1 MHAHLCEPKPLGGFM
16 AKILMITATS
26 DNNRALADKFA
37 DSARE
42 MGHEAEIID
51 LVELDMP
58 MFSVARSKELDT
70 VPGMAE
76 LKSAMSGADS
86 WMIIAPEYNGSMPP
100 TLNNA
105 VAWLSTEWQDFRAL
119 FNRRKVGLATHSG
132 GGGAHVIMAMRQ
144 MFSFL
149 GCIVLGR
156 NCISNKNKEAN
167 PETIE
172 DMLNQLAS

>member
-1 MHAHLCEPKPLGGFM
+1 M

-26 DNNRALADKFA
+26 DNNRALAEKFA

-42 MGHEAEIID
+42 MGHEADIID

-58 MFSVARSKELDT
+58 MFSVARSKELET

-76 LKSAMSGADS
+76 LKAAMSDADS

-105 VAWLSTEWQDFRAL
+105 IAWMSTDWQQFRTMCTG
-119 FNRRKVGLATHSG
+119 KPVGLGTHSG

-144 MFSFL
+144 QFSFI
-149 GCIVLGR
+149 GSDVIGR
-156 NCISNKNKEAN
+156 ACLSGRDKEAN
-167 PETIE
+167 PETI
-172 DMLNQLAS
+172 DAMIDNLAS

>member
-58 MFSVARSKELDT
+58 MFTVARSKELDT

-76 LKSAMSGADS
+76 LKAAMSGADS

-105 VAWLSTEWQDFRAL
+105 VAWLSTEWQDFRAP
-119 FNRRKVGLATHSG
+119 VSYTH
-132 GGGAHVIMAMRQ
+132 
-144 MFSFL
+144 L
-149 GCIVLGR
+149 TLPT
-156 NCISNKNKEAN
+156 N
-167 PETIE
+167 
-172 DMLNQLAS
+172 

>member
-1 MHAHLCEPKPLGGFM
+1 MNM
-16 AKILMITATS
+16 AKLLMLTATS
-26 DNNRALADKFA
+26 DNNKNLAELFA
-37 DSARE
+37 QKARDL
-42 MGHEAEIID
+42 GHDADVID

-58 MFSVARSKELDT
+58 MFTVARSKELDV

-76 LKSAMSGADS
+76 LKSSLSSADS
-86 WMIIAPEYNGSMPP
+86 WVIVAPEYNGSMPP

-105 VAWLSTEWQDFRAL
+105 VAWLSTEWQDFREL

-144 MFSFL
+144 MFSYL

-156 NCISNKNKEAN
+156 NCVSNKDKEAN

-172 DMLNQLAS
+172 DMINQLTL

>member
-1 MHAHLCEPKPLGGFM
+1 M

-26 DNNRALADKFA
+26 DNNRALAEKFA

-42 MGHEAEIID
+42 MGHEADIID

-58 MFSVARSKELDT
+58 MFSVARSKELET

-76 LKSAMSGADS
+76 LKAAMSDADS

-105 VAWLSTEWQDFRAL
+105 VD
-119 FNRRKVGLATHSG
+119 H
-132 GGGAHVIMAMRQ
+132 M
-144 MFSFL
+144 
-149 GCIVLGR
+149 
-156 NCISNKNKEAN
+156 
-167 PETIE
+167 
-172 DMLNQLAS
+172 

>member
-1 MHAHLCEPKPLGGFM
+1 MHTFENRDLLGFSM
-16 AKILMITATS
+16 AKILMLTATS
-26 DNNRALADKFA
+26 DNNKNLAELFA
-37 DSARE
+37 SKAEE
-42 MGHEAEIID
+42 MGHEANVID

-58 MFSVARSKELDT
+58 MFTVARSKELDV

-76 LKSAMSGADS
+76 LKSALSSADS
-86 WMIIAPEYNGSMPP
+86 WVIVAPEYNGSMPP

-144 MFSFL
+144 MFSYL

-156 NCISNKNKEAN
+156 NCVSNKDKEAN

-172 DMLNQLAS
+172 DMINQLSD

>member
-1 MHAHLCEPKPLGGFM
+1 MHTFENRDPLPHYM
-16 AKILMITATS
+16 AKLLMLSATS
-26 DNNRALADKFA
+26 DNNKNLAELFA
-37 DSARE
+37 AKAEE
-42 MGHEAEIID
+42 MGHEASVID
-51 LVELDMP
+51 LVEMDMP
-58 MFSVARSKELDT
+58 MFTVARSKELDV

-76 LKSAMSGADS
+76 LKSALSSADS
-86 WMIIAPEYNGSMPP
+86 WVIVAPEYNGSMPP

-144 MFSFL
+144 MLSYL

-156 NCISNKNKEAN
+156 NCVSNKDKEAN

-172 DMLNQLAS
+172 DMLNQLAN

>member
-1 MHAHLCEPKPLGGFM
+1 M

-26 DNNRALADKFA
+26 DNNRTLADKFA
-37 DSARE
+37 DAARE
-42 MGHEAEIID
+42 MGHEADVID

-58 MFSVARSKELDT
+58 MFSVARSKKLD
-70 VPGMAE
+70 VIPGMAE
-76 LKSAMSGADS
+76 LKEAISSADS
-86 WMIIAPEYNGSMPP
+86 MMVIAPEYNGSMPP

-105 VAWLSTEWQDFRAL
+105 VACLSTEWQDFRTL

-144 MFSFL
+144 MFSYL
-149 GCIVLGR
+149 GCVVLGR

-172 DMLNQLAS
+172 DMLNQLAN

>member
-1 MHAHLCEPKPLGGFM
+1 M

-26 DNNRALADKFA
+26 DNNLALAEKFA
-37 DSARE
+37 DAARE
-42 MGHEAEIID
+42 MGHDADIVD

-58 MFSVARSKELDT
+58 MFTVARSKELDV

-76 LKSAMSGADS
+76 LKAAMSSADS
-86 WMIIAPEYNGSMPP
+86 WMIVAPEYNGSMPP

-105 VAWLSTEWQDFRAL
+105 VAWLSTEWQDFREL

-132 GGGAHVIMAMRQ
+132 GGGQHVIMAMRD

-156 NCISNKNKEAN
+156 NCVSNKNKEAN

-172 DMLNQLAS
+172 DMLNQLAN

>member
-1 MHAHLCEPKPLGGFM
+1 M
-16 AKILMITATS
+16 ANILMITATS

-37 DSARE
+37 DAARGL
-42 MGHEAEIID
+42 GHEANVID
-51 LVELDMP
+51 LVALDMP
-58 MFSVARSKELDT
+58 MFSVARSKELDV

-76 LKSAMSGADS
+76 LKEAMSNADS
-86 WMIIAPEYNGSMPP
+86 WMVIAPEYNGSMPP

-144 MFSFL
+144 MFSYL

-156 NCISNKNKEAN
+156 NCISNKDKEAN
-167 PETIE
+167 P
-172 DMLNQLAS
+172 

>member
-1 MHAHLCEPKPLGGFM
+1 M

-42 MGHEAEIID
+42 MGHEADIID

-58 MFSVARSKELDT
+58 MFTVARSKELDT
-70 VPGMAE
+70 VPGMVE
-76 LKSAMSGADS
+76 LKAAMSGADS

-149 GCIVLGR
+149 GCIVIGR

-172 DMLNQLAS
+172 DMLNQLVN

>member
-1 MHAHLCEPKPLGGFM
+1 M

-26 DNNRALADKFA
+26 DNNRTLAEKFA
-37 DSARE
+37 DSARD
-42 MGHEAEIID
+42 MGHEADVID

-58 MFSVARSKELDT
+58 MFTVARSKELDV

-76 LKSAMSGADS
+76 LKEAISSANSLMV
-86 WMIIAPEYNGSMPP
+86 IAPEYNGSMPP

-105 VAWLSTEWQDFRAL
+105 VAWLSTEWKDFRTL

-144 MFSFL
+144 MFSNL

-172 DMLNQLAS
+172 DMLNQLAN

>member
-1 MHAHLCEPKPLGGFM
+1 M
-16 AKILMITATS
+16 AKILMITATGGT
-26 DNNRALADKFA
+26 NRELAEKFA
-37 DSARE
+37 TTAKD
-42 MGHEAEIID
+42 MGHDADIAD
-51 LVELDMP
+51 LSEMDFP
-58 MFSVARSKELDT
+58 MFTVARSKELDV

-76 LKSAMSGADS
+76 LKKQMGDADS

-100 TLNNA
+100 TLNNV

-132 GGGAHVIMAMRQ
+132 GGGQHVIIAMRQ
-144 MFSFL
+144 MFAFL

-156 NCISNKNKEAN
+156 NCVSNKNKEAN

-172 DMLNQLAS
+172 DMIGQLAN